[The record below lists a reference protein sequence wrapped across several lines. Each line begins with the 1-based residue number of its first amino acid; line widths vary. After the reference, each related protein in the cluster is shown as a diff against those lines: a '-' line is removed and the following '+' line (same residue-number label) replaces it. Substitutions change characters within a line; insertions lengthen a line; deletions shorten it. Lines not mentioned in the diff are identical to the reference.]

1 MSGLTRCDAETLLEG
16 RREVRDIFETY
27 IEAGVG
33 NTATTLEQIKGCA
46 QTTICEPTLG

>member
-33 NTATTLEQIKGCA
+33 NTAATLEKFKGCS
-46 QTTICEPTLG
+46 QTAICEPSLR